1 MDGRGHERQDLDWGD
16 RGLPSA
22 LPPNVRSMASWSTR
36 SPASSALSD
45 PFTLL
50 PRRCFCMILRPDAT
64 GHSMPCPVRVTVQG
78 RYTDGNGMAWN
89 VYSCEGHAHALRDE
103 RPITGSERV
112 GS

>member
-50 PRRCFCMILRPDAT
+50 PRRCFCMILRPDTT

-89 VYSCEGHAHALRDE
+89 VYSCEGHADALRDE